1 MSDRETL
8 AARAMV
14 QLMPKWAIE
23 FDFDIVARAYAI
35 ADAQLKQKEFENE
48 SATCE

>member
-14 QLMPKWAIE
+14 QLMPKWAID
-23 FDFDIVARAYAI
+23 FDFDIVQRSYAI
-35 ADAQLKQKEFENE
+35 ADAQLKQEELKNE
-48 SATCE
+48 PATCE

>member
-1 MSDRETL
+1 MTDRETL

-35 ADAQLKQKEFENE
+35 ADAQLKQKELKNE
-48 SATCE
+48 PATCE

>member
-14 QLMPKWAIE
+14 QLMPQWAID
-23 FDFDIVARAYAI
+23 FNFDIVARAYEQ
-35 ADAQLKQKEFENE
+35 ADAQLKELEN
-48 SATCE
+48 ATSE

>member
-1 MSDRETL
+1 MTDRETL

-23 FDFDIVARAYAI
+23 FDFDIVARSYAI
-35 ADAQLKQKEFENE
+35 ADLQLETRKRENE
-48 SATCE
+48 PATCE